1 MSIKQILLMT
11 LLLLI
16 GSIAFAQENQSTQ
29 PADSKASEQKVEK
42 KDDANKEKEKSD
54 SSTATTQP
62 VPAEQESKNQTQPAA
77 AQPVTGKEE
86 PTKKGQTAKET
97 PAEAKQPTSESPTKQ
112 ETTQPASTQPPTAQ
126 PSANEVAQQP
136 AITSEQK
143 PKKEFFTGSTIGF
156 GNSFGINPDNPLSTL
171 SIKLLP
177 KINLPWTDFL
187 YISGRIDISKEV
199 TNSDT
204 TTYQYET
211 QLSDAR
217 LELVFPELYKEKFTD
232 ISLSGT
238 FRTTFPTSKASQYS
252 TLRWGN
258 MIDLGISRGFFGEK
272 GKPET
277 QKVFLGY
284 DFRFYKNWHKYT
296 TSETEESSGGYYKNY
311 PLRVKAADYLNT
323 GSTNLEYQI
332 AHIFTGSV
340 NITERLSFIG
350 YFWVIDGWAYEL
362 TSGGARGT
370 RDSIDFN
377 VEVDYKVF
385 DWMVVDFGLDTF
397 QPQLLPNSTYTNNPF
412 WRNTYDNYTTLY
424 FDVSFTL

>member
-1 MSIKQILLMT
+1 MKIIGNNKTQYSREGGIMNIKQILLMT

-16 GSIAFAQENQSTQ
+16 GSIAFAQENQITQ
-29 PADSKASEQKVEK
+29 PADSKAPEQKVEK

-62 VPAEQESKNQTQPAA
+62 VPTEQESKNQTQPAA
-77 AQPVTGKEE
+77 
-86 PTKKGQTAKET
+86 
-97 PAEAKQPTSESPTKQ
+97 
-112 ETTQPASTQPPTAQ
+112 AQ

-143 PKKEFFTGSTIGF
+143 PRKEFFTGSTIGF

-238 FRTTFPTSKASQYS
+238 FRTTFPTSKASQYA

-340 NITERLSFIG
+340 SITERLSFIG
-350 YFWVIDGWAYEL
+350 YFWVINGWAYEL
-362 TSGGARGT
+362 TSGGPRGT